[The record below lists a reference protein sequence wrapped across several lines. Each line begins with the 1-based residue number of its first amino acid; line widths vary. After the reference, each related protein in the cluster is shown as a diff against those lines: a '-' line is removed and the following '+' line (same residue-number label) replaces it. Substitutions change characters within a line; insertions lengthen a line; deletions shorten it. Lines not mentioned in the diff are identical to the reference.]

1 MYAIINSKTK
11 KFLYGTNYNYDVSK
25 QRQRTSFDR
34 ALIFE
39 TEFDARLAIKIRKCS
54 KDYKVCKVKINILE
68 ILNG

>member
-39 TEFDARLAIKIRKCS
+39 TECAARLDIKIRKCS
-54 KDYKVCKVKINILE
+54 KDYKICKVEINILE